1 MGMTDHL
8 ANPDS
13 RSWDD
18 LKRDVEFTPEEQA
31 EIDAGAQ
38 RLIAEARA
46 FRLAE
51 VRLVHRNC
59 PFLSRKANRSRLACS
74 GG

>member
-1 MGMTDHL
+1 LTPTTSSQWQRKEIDYL

-13 RSWDD
+13 RSWND
-18 LKRDVEFTPEEQA
+18 LKRGVEFTPEVRA
-31 EIDAGAQ
+31 EIDAGTQ

-51 VRLVHRNC
+51 VRLVHRSC
-59 PFLSRKANRSRLACS
+59 SFLF
-74 GG
+74 